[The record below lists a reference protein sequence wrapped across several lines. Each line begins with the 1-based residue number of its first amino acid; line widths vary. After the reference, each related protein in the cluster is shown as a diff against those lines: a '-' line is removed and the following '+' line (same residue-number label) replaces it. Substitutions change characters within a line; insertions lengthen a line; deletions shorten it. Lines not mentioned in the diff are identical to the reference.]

1 MTTPQLDLT
10 DTPADADM
18 AVIMSGLT
26 GFNTADVGPPGRR
39 PLAVLIRDDDGSVV
53 GGTLGS
59 TAWGWLYIQW
69 LFVPERLRGQGLA
82 GKLLSLAET
91 EAVARGCNSAWIDTF
106 NPQALR
112 AYQRQGYMIFGELT
126 DFLPGRNRTFLQKRL
141 TPAA

>member
-1 MTTPQLDLT
+1 MATPQLDLT
-10 DTPADADM
+10 DEPADADM

-39 PLAVLIRDDDGSVV
+39 PLAVLIRDEDGSVV

-91 EAVARGCNSAWIDTF
+91 EAVARGCNGAWIDTF

-112 AYQRQGYMIFGELT
+112 AYQRQGYVIFGELT

>member
-26 GFNTADVGPPGRR
+26 GFNTADVGPPGRQ
-39 PLAVLIRDDDGSVV
+39 PLAVLIRDEDGSVV

>member
-1 MTTPQLDLT
+1 MATPQLDLT
-10 DTPADADM
+10 DEPADADM
-18 AVIMSGLT
+18 AVIMNGLT

-39 PLAVLIRDDDGSVV
+39 PLAVLIRDEDGSVV

-112 AYQRQGYMIFGELT
+112 AYQRQGYVIFGELA